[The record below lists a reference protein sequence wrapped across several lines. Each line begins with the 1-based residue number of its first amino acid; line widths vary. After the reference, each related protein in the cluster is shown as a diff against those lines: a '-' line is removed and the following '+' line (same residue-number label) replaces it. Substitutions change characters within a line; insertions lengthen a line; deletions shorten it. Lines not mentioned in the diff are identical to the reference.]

1 MSGEA
6 ISPGP
11 LSRRS
16 ALALLALAARGVVN
30 AQSKPAEWQS
40 MFDGKTLQGW
50 RETPYTERGKVSVE
64 KGAIVL
70 SRGAPLTGVNWAGA
84 FPRGNYELRFEGARL
99 QGNDFFASIT
109 FPAGNS
115 FCTWVAGGWGGD
127 IVGLSSIDGWD
138 ASDNETRAYFNF
150 VEGRWYA
157 FRLRV
162 TDDRIMAWIDDKPV
176 FDVNIGGREL
186 SLYYGETRLSAP
198 LGFASYRTTGG
209 LRKVE
214 YRLLR
219 AASKD

>member
-1 MSGEA
+1 MAATA
-6 ISPGP
+6 ISSG
-11 LSRRS
+11 LLIRC
-16 ALALLALAARGVVN
+16 ALALLGCGALH
-30 AQSKPAEWQS
+30 AQSQPVQWQS

-50 RETPYTERGKVSVE
+50 RETLYTERGKVSVE
-64 KGAIVL
+64 NGAIVL
-70 SRGAPLTGVNWAGA
+70 GRGAPLTGVNWAGA
-84 FPRGNYELRFEGARL
+84 FPHSNYELRFEGARL

-138 ASDNETRAYFNF
+138 ASDNETRTYFNF
-150 VEGRWYA
+150 AEGRWYA
-157 FRLRV
+157 FRLSV

-176 FDVNIGGREL
+176 VDVNIAGREL
-186 SLYYGETRLSAP
+186 SLYYGETKLSAP

>member
-1 MSGEA
+1 MSGDA
-6 ISPGP
+6 ISRVP

-16 ALALLALAARGVVN
+16 ALTLLALAARGVVN
-30 AQSKPAEWQS
+30 AQPKPAEWQS

-50 RETPYTERGKVSVE
+50 RETPYTERGKVSVD

-70 SRGAPLTGVNWAGA
+70 GRGAPLTGVNWAGA
-84 FPRGNYELRFEGARL
+84 FPLSNYELRFEGARL

-109 FPAGNS
+109 FPAGSS

-138 ASDNETRAYFNF
+138 ASDNETRSYFNF

>member
-70 SRGAPLTGVNWAGA
+70 GRGAPLTGVNWARA
-84 FPRGNYELRFEGARL
+84 FPLSNYELRFEGARL

-138 ASDNETRAYFNF
+138 ASDNETRSYFNF

-162 TDDRIMAWIDDKPV
+162 TGDRVMAWIDDKAV
-176 FDVNIGGREL
+176 FDVNIEGREL